1 MGLRS
6 GVHAVSGTSRPLAA
20 LLPVLLGACGWFGT
34 PAPEF
39 VTPAPAP
46 AAVPSAD
53 AVAPAPP
60 SEDDADSVWV
70 DVLVRGP
77 GAHIVGAR
85 LMLDGRVQQL
95 DASRTPPV
103 WKTTRRL
110 TADQTS
116 HVTALLDPAALD
128 RLPKVLPP
136 PNDAPVDAPEA
147 TWRVRRD
154 GAWLAWRIPASTTRR
169 VRPFDDLE
177 ATLRSAVPV
186 EAATSAWTIHT
197 GMQPWSFTLDCDPRD
212 VAAVRGLAAHLRD
225 PKLQPASIEPAAAPS
240 VAVVWTRGLVSE
252 RSVLTVD
259 GRVLRTDTDG
269 HTVAVQLLPE
279 TARRLRDAVASLDR
293 DAAPTCP

>member
-1 MGLRS
+1 MS
-6 GVHAVSGTSRPLAA
+6 VASRPGAA
-20 LLPVLLGACGWFGT
+20 LLPVLLGACGWFS
-34 PAPEF
+34 ASPEA
-39 VTPAPAP
+39 VPEP
-46 AAVPSAD
+46 AAPPDAD
-53 AVAPAPP
+53 VVAPAPP
-60 SEDDADSVWV
+60 PSDDDESVWV
-70 DVLVRGP
+70 DVVVRGP

-95 DASRTPPV
+95 DASRTPAV

-116 HVTALLDPAALD
+116 HVTALLDPAALN
-128 RLPKVLPP
+128 RLPKVLPTP
-136 PNDAPVDAPEA
+136 ANTPADAPEA

-154 GAWLAWRIPASTTRR
+154 GEWEAWRIPAATTRR

-186 EAATSAWTIHT
+186 DAATSAWTIHT

-225 PKLQPASIEPAAAPS
+225 PKWERAAMEPAAAPS
-240 VAVVWTRGLVSE
+240 VGVVWTRGLVSE
-252 RSVLTVD
+252 RSLLTVD
-259 GRVLRTDTDG
+259 GRVLRTDSDG
-269 HTVAVQLLPE
+269 HTVAVQVPPE

-293 DAAPTCP
+293 DAVPTCP